1 MQAGVYREEPD
12 LADAWWVAFHRGFDD
27 HRSHV
32 CSAQRTSNFVHCIL
46 ERQSEWRFNGMTIRG
61 FLSRHGIVR
70 NAIKKD
76 ILFFG
81 IPAFTVFLL
90 GLIVSGRD
98 GYDGLVE
105 AIWELVKDPQNLR
118 LLSIWNIA
126 GLTLCVVGL
135 TIALVAVFTLRRFY
149 LSTLVIREDH
159 QLITH
164 GIYRFTRHPVYFG
177 VLIAIMGVPVYAPS
191 LYGFLVLSLLIPIF
205 LNRIRME
212 EEMLTEEFGD
222 AHRMY
227 METTRKLI
235 PFIY

>member
-1 MQAGVYREEPD
+1 MIKR
-12 LADAWWVAFHRGFDD
+12 LAKH
-27 HRSHV
+27 
-32 CSAQRTSNFVHCIL
+32 
-46 ERQSEWRFNGMTIRG
+46 G
-61 FLSRHGIVR
+61 FLTKRGIVR
-70 NAIKKD
+70 NVIKKD

-81 IPAFTVFLL
+81 FPALTVFLL

-98 GYDGLVE
+98 GYDGLVR
-105 AIWELVKDPQNLR
+105 AIWELVKDPKNLH

-126 GLTLCVVGL
+126 GLTLVVVGL

-149 LSTLVIREDH
+149 LSTLVIIEDH

-164 GIYRFTRHPVYFG
+164 GIYRFARHPIYFG

-191 LYGFLVLSLLIPIF
+191 LYGFLVLLLLIPIF

-212 EEMLTEEFGD
+212 EKMLTEEFGN
-222 AHRMY
+222 AYQTYRKN
-227 METTRKLI
+227 TRKLI

>member
-1 MQAGVYREEPD
+1 MAK
-12 LADAWWVAFHRGFDD
+12 RG
-27 HRSHV
+27 S
-32 CSAQRTSNFVHCIL
+32 
-46 ERQSEWRFNGMTIRG
+46 
-61 FLSRHGIVR
+61 LSSHGIVR

-76 ILFFG
+76 FLYFG
-81 IPAFTVFLL
+81 IPALTVLLL

-105 AIWELVKDPQNLR
+105 TIWELVKDPQKLR

-126 GLTLCVVGL
+126 GLTLFVVGM

-149 LSTLVIREDH
+149 LSTLVIIEDH
-159 QLITH
+159 QLIAH
-164 GIYRFTRHPVYFG
+164 GIYRFARHPIYFG
-177 VLIAIMGVPVYAPS
+177 VLIAIMGAPVYASS

-212 EEMLTEEFGD
+212 EELLTEEFGD
-222 AHRMY
+222 AYRTY
-227 METTRKLI
+227 KKTTRKLI

>member
-1 MQAGVYREEPD
+1 MTK
-12 LADAWWVAFHRGFDD
+12 RGY
-27 HRSHV
+27 
-32 CSAQRTSNFVHCIL
+32 
-46 ERQSEWRFNGMTIRG
+46 
-61 FLSRHGIVR
+61 LSRHGIVR

-81 IPAFTVFLL
+81 IPALTVFCL

-98 GYDGLVE
+98 GYDGLVG
-105 AIWELVKDPQNLR
+105 AMWELVKDPQNLR

-126 GLTLCVVGL
+126 GLTLFVVGL
-135 TIALVAVFTLRRFY
+135 TIAFVAVFTLRRFY
-149 LSTLVIREDH
+149 LSTLVTVEDH
-159 QLITH
+159 RLITH
-164 GIYRFTRHPVYFG
+164 GIYRFARHPIYFG

-191 LYGFLVLSLLIPIF
+191 LYGFLVLILLIPIF

-222 AHRMY
+222 AYRAY
-227 METTRKLI
+227 KETTRKLI